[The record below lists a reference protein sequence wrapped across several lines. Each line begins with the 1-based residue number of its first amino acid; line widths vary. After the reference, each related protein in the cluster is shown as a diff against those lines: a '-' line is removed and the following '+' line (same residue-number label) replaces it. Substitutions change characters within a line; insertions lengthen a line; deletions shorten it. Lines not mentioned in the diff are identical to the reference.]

1 MALYR
6 FLFAPVLLA
15 IAVVSGSAP
24 SDRKDAQPPAPAP
37 VAAPAP
43 ATSPAPSM
51 PAALERAGAARPFRA
66 R

>member
-24 SDRKDAQPPAPAP
+24 SDRKDAQPPAP